1 MSEIGCRKCGGV
13 TRYAEWG
20 LCDGCH
26 ATARY
31 HFNECPGCGLTERED
46 VEGPLDSYSS
56 FYCDKC
62 DGDLGRLPFNQ
73 AVARDH
79 HGAGRRSLL
88 AHHTGA
94 TRALER
100 HGLHGGHGAQYPWE
114 RHDDLPRDEGWVLD
128 HNGEWRQ
135 A

>member
-1 MSEIGCRKCGGV
+1 MSCRKCGGV
-13 TRYAEWG
+13 TRFEEWG

-26 ATARY
+26 AMARY

-46 VEGPLDSYSS
+46 VEGPLDSYSE
-56 FYCDKC
+56 FYCEKC
-62 DGDLGRLPFNQ
+62 HGNLGMLPFNQ
-73 AVARDH
+73 AVARITEEPDDVYCSRITP
-79 HGAGRRSLL
+79 GRL
-88 AHHTGA
+88 AK
-94 TRALER
+94 TR
-100 HGLHGGHGAQYPWE
+100 GMGGMVNMEAQYPWE

>member
-1 MSEIGCRKCGGV
+1 MSCRKCSGV
-13 TRYAEWG
+13 TRYEEWG

-26 ATARY
+26 EEARY

-56 FYCDKC
+56 FYCKKC
-62 DGDLGRLPFNQ
+62 DGDWRMLPFNQ
-73 AVARDH
+73 AVARITAEPDDVLYSRITP
-79 HGAGRRSLL
+79 GRL
-88 AHHTGA
+88 AK
-94 TRALER
+94 TRGMGCMVSMA
-100 HGLHGGHGAQYPWE
+100 AQYPWE
-114 RHDDLPRDEGWVLD
+114 RHEDLPRDEGWVLD

>member
-1 MSEIGCRKCGGV
+1 MSCRKCDGV

-26 ATARY
+26 EEARY

-56 FYCDKC
+56 FCCDKC
-62 DGDLGRLPFNQ
+62 DGNLGMLPFNQ
-73 AVARDH
+73 AVARITEEPDDVIC
-79 HGAGRRSLL
+79 ARITPGRLPV
-88 AHHTGA
+88 
-94 TRALER
+94 TR
-100 HGLHGGHGAQYPWE
+100 GMGCMVNMGAQYPWE

-128 HNGEWRQ
+128 HNGEWRN